1 MSQGHS
7 HYYQSVG
14 FLFIYGEGY
23 RLLYMYY
30 YERLKENF
38 GVFLQIVLP
47 SQAEMMYEA
56 IKKKGIPTMFVLF
69 KGLFYELVTIF
80 RNHTIMATITR

>member
-1 MSQGHS
+1 
-7 HYYQSVG
+7 
-14 FLFIYGEGY
+14 
-23 RLLYMYY
+23 MYY
-30 YERLKENF
+30 YEENF
-38 GVFLQIVLP
+38 DVYFQIVLP

-80 RNHTIMATITR
+80 RNYSIMATITR